1 MAHHSQNSVRQL
13 ELSWKLFLV
22 YLLSIW
28 SVSMGDFWVLRRW
41 GFCVW
46 GDKRRRGGEKLQSF
60 DWRVSTCRFELLS
73 NLVEMKI
80 GRTTLIVCFVWLVC
94 RSVFWWMFTR
104 TKHRTNEIESI
115 FFVSIILVDLT
126 VFKWPHL
133 LNIEQE
139 RWARDQPFSNWM
151 NDECFRRTMC
161 GQKRNVEKERDTERQ
176 HCDIAVQTLQN
187 QYGFISF
194 YRNSWPPP
202 FSGSLISRYS
212 LINDV
217 NVWWWY

>member
-46 GDKRRRGGEKLQSF
+46 GDKRRRGGGEAAIIWLTCLNMSIWITIQSGWNENWS
-60 DWRVSTCRFELLS
+60 DDAYCVLRLARLS
-73 NLVEMKI
+73 FSFLVNVY
-80 GRTTLIVCFVWLVC
+80 TDQAPHQWN
-94 RSVFWWMFTR
+94 W
-104 TKHRTNEIESI
+104 I